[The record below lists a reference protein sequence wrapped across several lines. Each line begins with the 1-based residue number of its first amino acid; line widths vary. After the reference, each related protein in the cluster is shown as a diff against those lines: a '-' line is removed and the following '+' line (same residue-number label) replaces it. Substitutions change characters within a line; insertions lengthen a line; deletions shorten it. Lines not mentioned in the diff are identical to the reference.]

1 MAKKQTNKYIPT
13 DEESKAMY
21 ICNSNDLAYIIQ
33 PIQNSTKYKVLK
45 FQISNRLELFVY
57 KEKYIEIE
65 FSEYDATKKTMELY
79 TLHAKRFN
87 Q

>member
-1 MAKKQTNKYIPT
+1 MAKKQTVKYTPT
-13 DEESKAMY
+13 DEELKAMY

-45 FQISNRLELFVY
+45 FQISNRLDLFVY

-65 FSEYDATKKTMELY
+65 FNEYDALKKTMELY
-79 TLHAKRFN
+79 KLHTKRFEK
-87 Q
+87 